1 MGIPF
6 LDIIDV
12 LGKVVD
18 KVIPDPAAK
27 MALQLQLATLADNEA
42 AREHDEVSGQI
53 EVDKI
58 EAGSSS
64 LFVAGWRPAI
74 GWVCA
79 AGFAYSYVAEPIMA
93 FIANMSGYKGSF
105 PILDNSSLMTLGMG
119 MLGMGYMRMKEKM
132 SGVQDS
138 TIATH
143 VNVPDDS
150 LAPTPKKKFLGILP
164 LNIPGMF

>member
-18 KVIPDPAAK
+18 KVIPDPEAK
-27 MALQLQLATLADNEA
+27 MQLQLQLATLADNEA

-79 AGFAYSYVAEPIMA
+79 AGFAYSYVLEPIMA
-93 FIANMSGYKGSF
+93 FIANIAGYKGTF
-105 PILDNSSLMTLGMG
+105 PVLDNQSLMTLGMG

-138 TIATH
+138 TIAT
-143 VNVPDDS
+143 NVTPVA
-150 LAPTPKKKFLGILP
+150 LAPPPRKKFLGILP
-164 LNIPGMF
+164 LNIPGMS

>member
-6 LDIIDV
+6 LDILDV

-18 KVIPDPAAK
+18 RVIPDPAAK
-27 MALQLQLATLADNEA
+27 MDLQLKLAALADQEST
-42 AREHDEVSGQI
+42 RQHEEVLGQI
-53 EVDKI
+53 EVDKV
-58 EAGSSS
+58 EAASSS

-79 AGFAYSYVAEPIMA
+79 AGFGYSYVLEPLMA
-93 FIANMSGYKGSF
+93 FLAALAGYHGAF
-105 PILDNSSLMTLGMG
+105 PVLPTESLMTLGMG

-138 TIATH
+138 TIR
-143 VNVPDDS
+143 PR
-150 LAPTPKKKFLGILP
+150 
-164 LNIPGMF
+164 